1 MLILAI
7 LVGIVIISIGG
18 AIGRSQGTAYDGEDE
33 SIRTAV
39 TTYYVAYTE
48 WPTADGKPGII
59 AMGNLTSPP
68 DGELPYLDMTPKTA
82 SAANCAGC
90 TGHYTWTVDTNAR
103 VTSICSPADECPN
116 GVGDGYQGVYP

>member
-33 SIRTAV
+33 SIRIAV

-48 WPTADGKPGII
+48 WPTADGEPGPI

-68 DGELPYLDMTPKTA
+68 DGELPYLDTTPQ
-82 SAANCAGC
+82 SAHPVNGG
-90 TGHYTWTVDTNAR
+90 TGHYIWSVGTDAR
-103 VTSICSPADECPN
+103 VTSMCSPAGECPN